1 MGQKQ
6 ATKLIIRLE
15 RKNLGELES
24 HTKWSLATITIG
36 CYGRCYEGSNK
47 TDPIFSVFE
56 ICDFVSNDYF
66 I

>member
-24 HTKWSLATITIG
+24 HTKWSLATITIDG
-36 CYGRCYEGSNK
+36 CCYEGSNK
-47 TDPIFSVFE
+47 TDPIFHVFGQKLA
-56 ICDFVSNDYF
+56 VLTK
-66 I
+66 